1 LALAETITSQQ
12 HTAQGPCAA
21 AAFYIQASKPIIF
34 TYTIVLLTH
43 CKCSQKIR
51 TFWYF
56 RSDIKNEFEHF
67 FSLEMKKIRDDNDG
81 ASLSIMDNNL
91 SAFKDMAGG
100 Q

>member
-1 LALAETITSQQ
+1 VCGRCLLHTS
-12 HTAQGPCAA
+12 
-21 AAFYIQASKPIIF
+21 ASKPIIF

-43 CKCSQKIR
+43 SKCSQKIR

-56 RSDIKNEFEHF
+56 LSDIKNEFEHF